1 MVKFITKKDL
11 DKINIH
17 ERFAKKF
24 NIPEKVLINIL
35 VELDTN
41 WGLGYNRFE
50 KMSKKLSLVGI
61 KITGRQ
67 IRYIH
72 RVYNNYKELNFK
84 LKKGGKILANFSKT
98 LYGKT

>member
-1 MVKFITKKDL
+1 MAKFITKKDL

-17 ERFAKKF
+17 ERFAKQF
-24 NIPEKVLINIL
+24 NIPVRVLINIL

-41 WGLGYNRFE
+41 WGLGYKRFE
-50 KMSKKLSLVGI
+50 KMSEKLNLLGI

-67 IRYIH
+67 VRYIYK
-72 RVYNNYKELNFK
+72 VYNNYKELHFK
-84 LKKGGKILANFSKT
+84 LRKGGKIFANFSKM